1 MIILV
6 NKIKYLVRTEWS
18 EITLAMAMEVNAI
31 EKPKTLTAVYD
42 SKTQEQFDTAV
53 KQVKAAD
60 NIEYFKKV
68 IAVLTDAP
76 PIILE
81 YAEHKLT
88 DFYFKHIEK

>member
-42 SKTQEQFDTAV
+42 SKNTRA
-53 KQVKAAD
+53 
-60 NIEYFKKV
+60 IR
-68 IAVLTDAP
+68 
-76 PIILE
+76 
-81 YAEHKLT
+81 HSS
-88 DFYFKHIEK
+88 